1 MKDGLLTIGLQ
12 DNKKTLNV
20 RGKLLDLSV
29 PKVMGILNITPDSFY
44 QGSRFLGN
52 VQELTDRAGVML
64 SQGASVLDVGGYST
78 RPGAAEVSGREESER
93 VVWAIE
99 GLKKSFP
106 DCIVSVDSFRAQVAE
121 AALVA
126 GADMIN
132 DVAGGDLDEGMFD
145 VVARYKVPYVLMHMR
160 GNPKTMN
167 RLTDYADVAADIIKD
182 LAGRV
187 AVLRARGVADIV
199 VDPGFGFAK
208 TIDQNFELMKKLS
221 FFHQL
226 GCPLLVGISRKTM
239 IWKTLGIHAEEAL
252 NGTSVL
258 NTLAVQAGANIL
270 RVHDVK
276 EAMEVIKLCRAV
288 AGIA

>member
-288 AGIA
+288 VGIA